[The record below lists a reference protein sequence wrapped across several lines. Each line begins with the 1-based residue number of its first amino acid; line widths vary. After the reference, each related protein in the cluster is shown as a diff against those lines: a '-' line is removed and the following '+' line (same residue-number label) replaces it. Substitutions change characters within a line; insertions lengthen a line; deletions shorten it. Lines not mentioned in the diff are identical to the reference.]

1 MSIDIVNI
9 HIVAAAV
16 IGSFIAADPNGSYV
30 VITLDDTKDIKVGDV
45 LAGSFTDSD
54 GLFKTVRNVTRREE
68 VRICLESW
76 DCTLD
81 QAIKLILKF
90 MESKPGVIIA
100 GAKRLVSDANDVA
113 GQLRNEIIRS

>member
-9 HIVAAAV
+9 RIVAAAV

-30 VITLDDTKDIKVGDV
+30 VITLDDTKDIEVGDV

-81 QAIKLILKF
+81 QAIKLILEF
-90 MESKPGVIIA
+90 MKSKAGVIVA